1 MLALKTWREKAK
13 GLPDL
18 LEYAAVID
26 DGIVTTKSGA
36 YLAAWIYEG
45 PRHDLGLGDREE
57 SADGPRQR
65 RTVGPG

>member
-18 LEYAAVID
+18 LDYAAVID
-26 DGIVTTKSGA
+26 DGIVTTKGGA

-45 PRHDLGLGDREE
+45 RDMT
-57 SADGPRQR
+57 SASAEAEVMSRPS
-65 RTVGPG
+65 